1 MYAAPTPP
9 KAFAQILAARPMQG
23 QDCRQRIIS
32 NLDWHC
38 SIMRV
43 VRPVLARCQRD
54 SRRSH
59 RRFVN
64 GARTGSGSV
73 HVQAPHQRDGWRAG
87 DGGAVSVV
95 VCDTPLMGYAL
106 PTCHAALGWT
116 ASDPCGGSPW
126 RGLPARVQASS
137 LPRSGAS
144 PAGAQAQTLY
154 NQKSTRRYRMHA

>member
-1 MYAAPTPP
+1 
-9 KAFAQILAARPMQG
+9 
-23 QDCRQRIIS
+23 
-32 NLDWHC
+32 
-38 SIMRV
+38 MRV

-54 SRRSH
+54 PDAPPEVRQW
-59 RRFVN
+59 
-64 GARTGSGSV
+64 RTNWFGV
-73 HVQAPHQRDGWRAG
+73 CHVQASHQRDGWRAG